1 MTPLLSM
8 LAGARAFG
16 LTAFRNLFEPQGAFD
31 ALATVTVPSGGVASV
46 EFTGIPSQYKH
57 LQLRISSRLNYANW
71 WASTSMRFNGDSG
84 NNYSY
89 HDLLGEGA
97 SAQAQNA
104 TSQNKMYIGWSA
116 GTTTN
121 ANVFGS
127 IIVDILDY
135 TDTLKNK
142 TVKSLTGVDGNG
154 GGIVSLESNAWY
166 STSVVNSISIIP
178 NNGTTFQQYSTFT
191 LYGVK

>member
-1 MTPLLSM
+1 MAQGDVGIYASQISGHLWAPN
-8 LAGARAFG
+8 GAM
-16 LTAFRNLFEPQGAFD
+16 D
-31 ALATVTVPSGGVASV
+31 ALATATVGAGGVTSID
-46 EFTGIPSQYKH
+46 FTGIPSGYKH

-84 NNYSY
+84 TNYSY

-104 TSQNKMYIGWSA
+104 VSQNKMYIGWSA

-135 TDTLKNK
+135 ASISKNK
-142 TVKSLTGVDGNG
+142 TVRALTGVDGNG
-154 GGIVSLESNAWY
+154 GGIISIESNAWY
-166 STSVVNSISIIP
+166 STTAVNSISIIP
-178 NNGTTFQQYSTFT
+178 NNGTTFQQYSTFA

>member
-1 MTPLLSM
+1 MPLISTF
-8 LAGARAFG
+8 ANGSARGYGMFG
-16 LTAFRNLFEPQGAFD
+16 GIASLNSYESI
-31 ALATVTVPSGGVASV
+31 ATVTVGSGGATTID
-46 EFTGIPSQYKH
+46 FAGIPTGYKH

-89 HDLLGEGA
+89 HDLLGDGS

-104 TSQNKMYIGWSA
+104 SSQNKMYIGWSA

-135 TDTLKNK
+135 TNVSKNK
-142 TVKSLTGVDGNG
+142 TVKSLSGVDGNG
-154 GGIVSLESNAWY
+154 GGIVSIESNAWY
-166 STSVVNSISIIP
+166 STNAINSISIIP
-178 NNGTTFQQYSTFT
+178 NNGTTFQQYSQFA
-191 LYGVK
+191 LYGIKG

>member
-16 LTAFRNLFEPQGAFD
+16 LTAYKALFEPAGAFD
-31 ALATVTVPSGGVASV
+31 SLATVTVPAGGVTSI
-46 EFTGIPSQYKH
+46 EFAGIPQEYKH
-57 LQLRISSRLNYANW
+57 LQLRVSSRLNYANW

-89 HDLLGEGA
+89 HDVYGDGA
-97 SAQAQNA
+97 SYAAQNA
-104 TSQNKMYIGWSA
+104 VSQNKMYIGWSS
-116 GTTTN
+116 GTTTS
-121 ANVFGS
+121 ANVFGV
-127 IIVDILDY
+127 IITDILDY
-135 TDTLKNK
+135 TSNSKNK

-154 GGIVSLESNAWY
+154 GGIISIESNAWY
-166 STSVVNSISIIP
+166 STSPVTSISIIP
-178 NNGTTFQQYSTFT
+178 NNGTTFQQYSQFA